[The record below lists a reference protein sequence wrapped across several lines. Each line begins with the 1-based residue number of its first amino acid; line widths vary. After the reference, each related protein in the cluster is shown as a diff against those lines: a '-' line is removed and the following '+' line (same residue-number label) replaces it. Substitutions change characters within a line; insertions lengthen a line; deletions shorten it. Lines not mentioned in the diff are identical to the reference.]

1 MNILFVCSRNE
12 WRSPTAET
20 IYKNHGTINAKSAGT
35 SPSARI
41 KVNQKHID
49 WAQLIFVMEKK
60 HRQLI
65 VQKFGDSLDM
75 QKVIV
80 LDIPD
85 DYRYMD
91 EELIEELRTKVAP
104 YL

>member
-12 WRSPTAET
+12 WRSATAET
-20 IYKNHGTINAKSAGT
+20 IYKNHSFINVKSAGT
-35 SPSARI
+35 SPSARVKI
-41 KVNQKHID
+41 NSKHLD
-49 WAQLIFVMEKK
+49 WADIIFVMEKK

-65 VQKFGDSLDM
+65 KEKFDYGDYLQK
-75 QKVIV
+75 III

-85 DYRYMD
+85 DYHYMD
-91 EELIEELRTKVAP
+91 QELIDELQAKVAN